1 MKRCNLAPEVRN
13 GVGIIHIFRG
23 QEADTGRPRADAPVN
38 ELFQVCTE
46 AVSISEVQIWRERE
60 RETSVLEDLHETGGS
75 LFMFLMS
82 FRFFTWNLALRLDTI
97 KRWEKNLSV
106 VSEADSRELL
116 LESQVAAVL
125 EHLAPGFW
133 RLDGT
138 SAEPGWDVFLRSASL
153 LP

>member
-46 AVSISEVQIWRERE
+46 AVSISEVQIRRERE

-106 VSEADSRELL
+106 VSEADSRELCAL
-116 LESQVAAVL
+116 GISSCSGARASRSRFL
-125 EHLAPGFW
+125 
-133 RLDGT
+133 T
-138 SAEPGWDVFLRSASL
+138 PGWYFSGARLRCF
-153 LP
+153 P